1 TNAVGRSTSSP
12 AQSGGPSASAGLA
25 VVARSEQPQPLARAP
40 QPELPATAEAVLAL
54 LEEKREMT
62 LANQFLNNV
71 HVVRCEAGRLEFRPA
86 EAAPSDLANK
96 LGETLLR
103 LTGQRWMISVS
114 REAGQPTIAASRAAE
129 DADRR
134 ATAASHPLV

>member
-1 TNAVGRSTSSP
+1 PIRAAEMALVRLAYAADLPSPGDALRALEKSGGASSPSPRANGSAAPSSGGTTNAVGRSTSSP

-40 QPELPATAEAVLAL
+40 QPELRATAEAVLAL

-71 HVVRCEAGRLEFRPA
+71 HIVRC
-86 EAAPSDLANK
+86 
-96 LGETLLR
+96 
-103 LTGQRWMISVS
+103 
-114 REAGQPTIAASRAAE
+114 
-129 DADRR
+129 
-134 ATAASHPLV
+134 